1 MVRSYGSQKS
11 IGGDRMLNI
20 KVKKEGKILVIGE
33 KTELIV
39 NLENQINFIKMN
51 DELLPY
57 KKKICLS
64 NDLLSGK
71 RRNVWETAIQ
81 YYYRQACAVA
91 EGILVARE
99 YRSRANVSEMEIR

>member
-1 MVRSYGSQKS
+1 MVRSCGNLKS

-33 KTELIV
+33 KPELIV
-39 NLENQINFIKMN
+39 NLENQMNFIKMN
-51 DELLPY
+51 DELLSY

-64 NDLLSGK
+64 DDLLSGK

-99 YRSRANVSEMEIR
+99 YRSRANISEMEIR